1 MSLTAIPRNRSRRLA
16 CISAALLTLVLQ
28 ASHAQS
34 QANPYRRLAVLQSPA
49 NASQIVTADVF
60 AQGTVV
66 GAAQIKTGQTTRYY
80 FDGLKVVAV
89 KENTYRYQ
97 PTLWDV
103 RGVPVALPPL
113 SSGVDAR
120 VWSMNGSGVT
130 VGESKTF
137 LDRTNSVAVAWR
149 NGKAVDLGAGARSSA
164 RHINASGL
172 VLGHR
177 ALTSSLFSELEFFVG
192 KDKASLKWLK
202 PLPAGATSLYCVG
215 LTDAGQVVCR
225 SNAVVNG
232 DLEFKSH
239 VWSNGVFSELVS
251 PSGGEVV
258 AMAVSPSGIVA
269 GYVNMPDNSSR
280 GFTWQNGQWRW
291 LPDPPL
297 PAPVRWDVYDVND
310 RGEVL
315 LSAVTIS
322 QYNSTNYLWN
332 GLAHVSV
339 SDLVA
344 DRAPG
349 ESVGASRLGPQGEV
363 LVNFQS
369 KVNGVLQFKE
379 AVYAP

>member
-1 MSLTAIPRNRSRRLA
+1 MSLPFLKAARAWRTACVGATLLCLLSH
-16 CISAALLTLVLQ
+16 AA
-28 ASHAQS
+28 HAQS
-34 QANPYRRLAVLQSPA
+34 TANPYRRLAVLQSPTSA
-49 NASQIVTADVF
+49 AQIVPIDVF
-60 AQGTVV
+60 GPGTVV
-66 GAAQIKTGQTTRYY
+66 GAAPIKTGQTTRYY
-80 FDGLKVVAV
+80 FDGLKVIAV
-89 KENTYRYQ
+89 KENTFRYQ

-103 RGVPVALPPL
+103 RGVPTALPPL

-120 VWSMNGSGVT
+120 AWSMNSSGVT

-137 LDRTNSVAVAWR
+137 LDRTNSVAVVWR
-149 NGKAVDLGAGARSSA
+149 NGKAVDLGAGSRSSA

-177 ALTSSLFSELEFFVG
+177 SVSDSWLSNLDFFVG
-192 KDKASLKWLK
+192 KDKASLKWIK
-202 PLPAGATSLYCVG
+202 PLPTGATSLFCVG

-225 SNAVVNG
+225 SSATVNG
-232 DLEFKSH
+232 NLQFKSH
-239 VWSNGVFSELVS
+239 IWTNGVFSEIVS
-251 PSGGEVV
+251 PAGGEVV

-269 GYVNMPDNSSR
+269 GYVNMPDFSSR

-315 LSAVTIS
+315 LSAYTVY
-322 QYNSTNYLWN
+322 QYNSTNYLWD
-332 GLAHVSV
+332 GMKHVAV

-344 DRAPG
+344 DREPG
-349 ESVGASRLGPQGEV
+349 ETVGASRLGPQGQV

-369 KVNGVLQFKE
+369 KVNGVLQFKD

>member
-1 MSLTAIPRNRSRRLA
+1 MSLPTFESARAWRTA
-16 CISAALLTLVLQ
+16 CVSAALLCVLSQ
-28 ASHAQS
+28 SAHAQS
-34 QANPYRRLAVLQSPA
+34 SANPYRRLAVLQSPA
-49 NASQIVTADVF
+49 NAAQIVPADVF
-60 AQGTVV
+60 GPGTVV

-80 FDGLKVVAV
+80 VDGLRVIAV
-89 KENTYRYQ
+89 KENTFRYQ

-103 RGVPVALPPL
+103 RGVPTALPPL

-120 VWSMNGSGVT
+120 AWSMNSSGVT

-137 LDRTNSVAVAWR
+137 LDRTNGVAVVWR

-164 RHINASGL
+164 RHINASGV

-177 ALTSSLFSELEFFVG
+177 ALTSASLSDLEFFVG
-192 KDKASLKWLK
+192 KDKATLKWLK
-202 PLPAGATSLYCVG
+202 PLPAGATSLYCLG

-225 SNAVVNG
+225 SNATVNG
-232 DLEFKSH
+232 DLQFKSH
-239 VWSNGVFSELVS
+239 VWTNGVFSEIVS
-251 PSGGEVV
+251 PAGGEVL

-269 GYVNMPDNSSR
+269 GYVNLPDNSSR

-315 LSAVTIS
+315 LSAYTVY
-322 QYNSTNYLWN
+322 QYNSTNYLWD
-332 GLAHVSV
+332 GMKHVAV

-344 DRAPG
+344 DREPA
-349 ESVGASRLGPQGEV
+349 ETVGASRLGPQGEV
-363 LVNFQS
+363 LVDIQS
-369 KVNGVLQFKE
+369 KVNGVLQFKQ
-379 AVYAP
+379 AIYAP